1 MSIQA
6 TGILLDGCVLSL
18 LSHEDAYAYSLTQ
31 KVKTA
36 LGVSESTL
44 YPVMRRLQAEG
55 CLIVY
60 DAPHNGRN
68 RRYYQI
74 TDMGQEKLRTTTAE
88 WSEFVQRIDGIL
100 KGANND

>member
-6 TGILLDGCVLSL
+6 TGVLLDGCVLSF

-31 KVKTA
+31 KVKVA

-55 CLIVY
+55 CLMVY

-74 TDMGQEKLRTTTAE
+74 TTMGHEKLHTTNMQWE
-88 WSEFVQRIDGIL
+88 EFKQRVDGIM
-100 KGANND
+100 KGANQ